1 MCIILTTHNN
11 AFNKQITRSLNSI
24 YNQQYSRY
32 QVVIADRASTDSTY
46 NIIQQYIQSS
56 KTIL

>member
-11 AFNKQITRSLNSI
+11 AYNQQIVRSLNSI
-24 YNQQYSRY
+24 FNQQYTRY

-46 NIIQQYIQSS
+46 NII
-56 KTIL
+56 